1 MHDSTADVLV
11 VGAGPYGLSTAAYLR
26 HHGLDVR
33 IIGTPMEFWA
43 DRMPPGMHLK
53 SEPFASSL
61 GAPHGGATFT
71 DRNPGWRTGRP
82 IPLSVFVEY
91 GRWFAGHIVPYTEE
105 ARVERIERPGG
116 AGGPYE
122 IALSTGE
129 TARARAVVIA
139 IGVAAFARVPDELSG
154 LPAELLTHSMDH
166 REFGRFEG
174 QEVAVVGAGQS
185 ALETAVF
192 LAEAGARP
200 QLLARTERL
209 AWNDVPVPSPSPI
222 DRALRGPASG
232 LGRGYRT
239 WVWSEHPWATR
250 FLPDS
255 TRQHLLRT
263 TMGPAGA
270 WWLRDRVDHRVH
282 VMTGRTVT
290 AARESG
296 GRAAVT
302 TAGTVGSPWE
312 HEVDHVIAATGF
324 RPDLG
329 RIEILAPELRERVKA
344 RHRAPVLG
352 SHFQSSVPGLYFA
365 GLTAAPSFGPV
376 MRFVH
381 GADFAARRIAAHIA
395 ANAKAAAPPVEK
407 VTVLDSG
414 TAGAAGDGEGAG
426 KTSPH
431 VPVNP
436 R

>member
-43 DRMPPGMHLK
+43 DGMPPGMYLK

-71 DRNPGWRTGRP
+71 DRNPGWSTGRP
-82 IPLSVFVEY
+82 IPLSAFVEY
-91 GRWFAGHIVPYTEE
+91 GRWFAGHLVPYTED
-105 ARVERIERPGG
+105 ARVLRIEQPGADG
-116 AGGPYE
+116 RGRARYE
-122 IALSTGE
+122 VTLSTGE
-129 TARARAVVIA
+129 VARTRAVVIA
-139 IGVAAFARVPDELSG
+139 IGVGPFAHIPDELSE
-154 LPAELLTHSMDH
+154 LPGDLLTHSIEH
-166 REFGRFEG
+166 RDFSRFEDK
-174 QEVAVVGAGQS
+174 EVAVVGAGQS
-185 ALETAVF
+185 ALETAVL

-200 QLLARTERL
+200 QVLARTERL
-209 AWNDVPVPSPSPI
+209 AWNTVPVPSPSVA
-222 DRALRGPASG
+222 DRLLRGPHSG

-239 WVWSEHPWATR
+239 WIWSEKPWATR
-250 FLPDS
+250 MLPDS
-255 TRQHLLRT
+255 ARRHLLRT

-282 VMTGRTVT
+282 VMTGRAVT
-290 AARESG
+290 GARESD

-302 TAGTVGSPWE
+302 TAGLIGSPWE
-312 HEVDHVIAATGF
+312 HQVDHVIAATGF
-324 RPDLG
+324 VPDLG
-329 RIEILAPELRERVKA
+329 RIGILAPELRERVRA
-344 RHRAPVLG
+344 RHRAPALG

-381 GADFAARRIAAHIA
+381 GADFAARRIAAHVA
-395 ANAKAAAPPVEK
+395 ADHRAAAPPEETVK
-407 VTVLDSG
+407 VL
-414 TAGAAGDGEGAG
+414 DGEGRAAQ
-426 KTSPH
+426 TTPP